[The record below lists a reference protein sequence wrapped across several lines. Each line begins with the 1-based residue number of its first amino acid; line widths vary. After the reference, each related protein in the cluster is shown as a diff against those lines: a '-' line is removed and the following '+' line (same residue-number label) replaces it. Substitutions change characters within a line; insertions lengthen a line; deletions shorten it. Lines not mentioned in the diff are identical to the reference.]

1 MSYICTIQ
9 QHKHTKMDT
18 IQQLN
23 IDTKATITDE
33 GLVVNIYAKR
43 LKFLENQ
50 WSILM
55 KEQNTMSFDEVH
67 SSSFQS
73 KRRRI
78 AGLYQTV
85 KKIVDAPKKAAIE
98 NSLRLVKKE
107 FHKLPSNTK
116 TVIEIF

>member
-1 MSYICTIQ
+1 
-9 QHKHTKMDT
+9 MDT

-67 SSSFQS
+67 SYSFQS